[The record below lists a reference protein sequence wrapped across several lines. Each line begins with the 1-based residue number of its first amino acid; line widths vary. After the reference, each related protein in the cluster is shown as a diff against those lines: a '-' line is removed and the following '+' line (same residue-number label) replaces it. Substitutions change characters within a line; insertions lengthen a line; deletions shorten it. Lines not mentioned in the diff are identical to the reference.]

1 VETGK
6 LVWYYQHLPGDD
18 WDEDWTND
26 RTLMTSKINPT
37 QATAK
42 WFNPKAAGTTRDVV
56 VALGESGGVFA
67 LDRKTGEFLWANPW
81 PYDVPEF
88 LISKVDPD
96 GKTYIN
102 QDRMMT
108 APNQEKFVCFF
119 NTRSYWPVAYSPVTN
134 SVYAPW
140 TDTCNKTLTKGAG
153 ERSTHGGIVRPGSD
167 PNAFSG
173 VSKINVETGKIDH
186 IYKGKAPINSSML
199 TTDGGVVFFGDL
211 DRHMRAIDAD
221 SGKVLWD
228 QVVGGSIAP
237 GTVTY
242 SVNGKQYLAV
252 QTGDGQLTGSV
263 INYVPGLKVPKGH
276 NAIYVFALP

>member
-1 VETGK
+1 
-6 LVWYYQHLPGDD
+6 
-18 WDEDWTND
+18 
-26 RTLMTSKINPT
+26 MTSKINPT
-37 QATAK
+37 AATAK
-42 WFNPKAAGTTRDVV
+42 WFNPKAAGSTRDVV

-88 LISKVDPD
+88 LIKKVDPD
-96 GKTYIN
+96 GKVWIN
-102 QDRMMT
+102 EERMLKG
-108 APNQEKFVCFF
+108 PNQENFACFF

-140 TDTCNKTLTKGAG
+140 TDTCNYEQTKDLGQ
-153 ERSTHGGIVRPGSD
+153 RSSHGGKIRPGSN
-167 PNAFSG
+167 PNEFSG

-186 IYKGKAPINSSML
+186 IYKGPMPINGAML
-199 TTDGGVVFFGDL
+199 ATEGGLVFFGDL
-211 DRHMRAIDAD
+211 NRHFRALDAE

-228 QVVGGSIAP
+228 QAIGGPIQSSTI
-237 GTVTY
+237 TY
-242 SVNGKQYLAV
+242 AVNGKQYVAV

-263 INYVPGLKVPKGH
+263 EAYVPGLKVPKGH